1 MDPVGPQ
8 EKMAGGDPSQLPGR
22 LAPNTRWS
30 LGISIA
36 MGYPAG
42 CFRMDDPMKSLG
54 HQEYLISFG
63 YKVNRRHYRFEF
75 EFWGFT

>member
-1 MDPVGPQ
+1 MDLVGPQ

-42 CFRMDDPMKSLG
+42 CFRMDDPMKKFRTPG
-54 HQEYLISFG
+54 ISDI
-63 YKVNRRHYRFEF
+63 
-75 EFWGFT
+75 FWV